1 MRYRHTFHHNIKLSV
16 VLDWIVR
23 KINDNKSL
31 FLYHQKNINIL
42 WFILNFKTETK
53 LFSQLLNIT
62 SKYEE

>member
-23 KINDNKSL
+23 KINDKFL

-42 WFILNFKTETK
+42 WFILNFKTEMK